1 MFFLEKHNK
10 IIFYGVFFK
19 MKGVQLCG
27 KGVREKKEGAWGRC
41 DG

>member
-10 IIFYGVFFK
+10 IIFLLCIFK

-27 KGVREKKEGAWGRC
+27 KGVREKEEGAWGRC